1 MENIYSMLNKNV
13 QKQNE
18 RKQPRLSKEE
28 FAKQMKDRREHL
40 YQLAEAQTR
49 EVVSSPQKYQQFL
62 DRIIESGYKI

>member
-28 FAKQMKDRREHL
+28 LQNK
-40 YQLAEAQTR
+40 
-49 EVVSSPQKYQQFL
+49 
-62 DRIIESGYKI
+62 